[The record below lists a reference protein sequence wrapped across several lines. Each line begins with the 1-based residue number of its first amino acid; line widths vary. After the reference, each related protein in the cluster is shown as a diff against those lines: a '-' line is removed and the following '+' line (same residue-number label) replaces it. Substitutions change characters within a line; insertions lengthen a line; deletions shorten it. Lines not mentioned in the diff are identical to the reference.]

1 MVFADIRSFVALA
14 GVGSPSARASFSVS
28 VSSSEVH
35 CRWGMCSHC
44 WRVPHT
50 QGDCTLLVPGK
61 TWEGLDGTTYE
72 YFATCPVIDQVNTL
86 LSVPGQAVRA
96 VAQRQVSWLWH
107 AANAK
112 TKTKKTNS
120 KLALA
125 ASNVPCQPVP
135 GAHQPAAGA

>member
-1 MVFADIRSFVALA
+1 
-14 GVGSPSARASFSVS
+14 
-28 VSSSEVH
+28 
-35 CRWGMCSHC
+35 MCSHC

-72 YFATCPVIDQVNTL
+72 YFATCPVIDQVPTL
-86 LSVPGQAVRA
+86 LCVPEQAVRA
-96 VAQRQVSWLWH
+96 VVQGQIRAGTRPARKLVLRSCYIWH
-107 AANAK
+107 AAN
-112 TKTKKTNS
+112 TKTETNS

-125 ASNVPCQPVP
+125 ASDVPCQPVS

>member
-96 VAQRQVSWLWH
+96 VAQRQVR
-107 AANAK
+107 
-112 TKTKKTNS
+112 
-120 KLALA
+120 
-125 ASNVPCQPVP
+125 
-135 GAHQPAAGA
+135 AGARWARKLVLAQLLAVARSKRKNENED

>member
-1 MVFADIRSFVALA
+1 MVFADIRPFVTLA

-61 TWEGLDGTTYE
+61 TWEGLDGMGQVEELFVAPAHRGRGLARALLHHAIADCRAHGADDVVLLADASDTPMRLYAAMG
-72 YFATCPVIDQVNTL
+72 FAPVAVLPQYL
-86 LSVPGQAVRA
+86 HPG
-96 VAQRQVSWLWH
+96 
-107 AANAK
+107 
-112 TKTKKTNS
+112 
-120 KLALA
+120 
-125 ASNVPCQPVP
+125 
-135 GAHQPAAGA
+135 

>member
-1 MVFADIRSFVALA
+1 MWTKILMVFADIRSFVALA

-96 VAQRQVSWLWH
+96 VAQRQVR
-107 AANAK
+107 A
-112 TKTKKTNS
+112 
-120 KLALA
+120 
-125 ASNVPCQPVP
+125 
-135 GAHQPAAGA
+135 GAHWARKLVLAQLLAVARSKRKNENED